1 MSAGYSYTT
10 IVSGVDESPR
20 IEVAFYLDDAAEV
33 RVYGLGRDQVH
44 LAVRYGQVSVNFC
57 PTMGRITEAD
67 TRVARELAS
76 QAAIYAADLERLKA
90 EQDAKAELAG
100 TAA

>member
-1 MSAGYSYTT
+1 MNGGYSYTSIT
-10 IVSGVDESPR
+10 SAVDEPTR
-20 IEVAFYLDDAAEV
+20 IEVSLYLDEAACIQ
-33 RVYGLGRDQVH
+33 VYGLGRDQVH
-44 LAVRYGQVSVNFC
+44 LTVRYGQVGVDFS

-76 QAAIYAADLERLKA
+76 QATIYAADLERLKA